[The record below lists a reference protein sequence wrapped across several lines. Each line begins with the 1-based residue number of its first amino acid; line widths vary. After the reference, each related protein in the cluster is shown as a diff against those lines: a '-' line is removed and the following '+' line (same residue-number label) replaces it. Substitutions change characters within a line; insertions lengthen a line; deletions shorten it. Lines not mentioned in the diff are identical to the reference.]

1 MARLA
6 AALVERLYR
15 TANAGRWQLPID
27 RFVRA
32 LEASAAKAFPAGE
45 PSAREL
51 ERYLGSLRLDDL
63 ALASACA
70 EGHEAA
76 WDHFVLEYRP
86 VLYRAAD
93 AIDPGGGAREL
104 ADSLY
109 ADLFGVEVKK
119 VRLKPDTT
127 YLQDEDER
135 YPQDEGG
142 RRSLFRYFHGRSSLA
157 TWLRAVLAQR
167 QVDRVRL
174 QARITPLSVEEPAAP
189 ATDAPD
195 LDEQRY
201 FALIHAALR
210 EAVARLE
217 SRDRLRLLYYYAH
230 GLTLAQAGRLL
241 REHEASVSRHLSA
254 ARKTIRRDVERQLRE
269 AGLAADEIARCF
281 ECVTEDAGPLDLDQ
295 LLTGSMSSAAARN
308 PEPDVQSKGPLWK
321 PPSPRIQASSPR
333 LRRPGGKSVTP

>member
-1 MARLA
+1 
-6 AALVERLYR
+6 
-15 TANAGRWQLPID
+15 
-27 RFVRA
+27 
-32 LEASAAKAFPAGE
+32 
-45 PSAREL
+45 
-51 ERYLGSLRLDDL
+51 
-63 ALASACA
+63 
-70 EGHEAA
+70 
-76 WDHFVLEYRP
+76 
-86 VLYRAAD
+86 
-93 AIDPGGGAREL
+93 
-104 ADSLY
+104 
-109 ADLFGVEVKK
+109 
-119 VRLKPDTT
+119 
-127 YLQDEDER
+127 
-135 YPQDEGG
+135 
-142 RRSLFRYFHGRSSLA
+142 
-157 TWLRAVLAQR
+157 VLAQR